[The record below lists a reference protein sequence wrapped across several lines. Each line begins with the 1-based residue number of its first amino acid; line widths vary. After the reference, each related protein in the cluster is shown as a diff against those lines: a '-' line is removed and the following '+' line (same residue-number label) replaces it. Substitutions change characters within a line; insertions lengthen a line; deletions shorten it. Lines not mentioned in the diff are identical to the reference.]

1 MYLTRVFILFYLLT
15 SFFVSSQED
24 HNKRDLKGKKQGH
37 WIYYGKDRP
46 GLGFDDDIKYEE
58 GLFKNDR
65 KEGLWVVY
73 HKDGKTPK
81 LKAIYVN
88 NRPYGAYEKF
98 YSNGKKK
105 EQGSIIN
112 NSNLDS
118 IVKFHPNGK
127 IKYAALINIEGNEN
141 GEVKY
146 YYSNGNL
153 EFEYSTI
160 NGSPNGGATL
170 YFEDGTV
177 KKRMEY
183 TSANE
188 ISIIEEVK
196 AKEIKPKTVTS
207 PSNDKLLPPKIKSP
221 RTKGAKFLPNGRN
234 KCYNKNG
241 EIWQDGLFKNG
252 RLWEGRVFQYDSEG
266 IVTKVKIYKEGRYLS
281 DGVL

>member
-1 MYLTRVFILFYLLT
+1 MYLIRIFLFT
-15 SFFVSSQED
+15 SFFLSFFVYSQKEI
-24 HNKRDLKGKKQGH
+24 NKLDNKGKKQGH
-37 WIYYGKDRP
+37 WIFYGKDRP
-46 GLGFDDDIKYEE
+46 GLGIADDVKCEE

-65 KEGLWVVY
+65 KEGLWTVY
-73 HKDGKTPK
+73 HKDGKTPR

-98 YSNGKKK
+98 YANGNKK

-127 IKYAALINIEGNEN
+127 IKYAAIINIEGNEN

-146 YYSNGNL
+146 YHSNGNL
-153 EFEYSTI
+153 EFEYSSI
-160 NGSPNGGATL
+160 NGSPNGSATL

-196 AKEIKPKTVTS
+196 AKEIITKKVDS
-207 PSNDKLLPPKIKSP
+207 PSNEKLLPPKIKSP

-252 RLWEGRVFQYDSEG
+252 RLWEGRVFQYDNEG

>member
-1 MYLTRVFILFYLLT
+1 MYLIKIFLFT
-15 SFFVSSQED
+15 SFFLSFFVYSQKEI
-24 HNKRDLKGKKQGH
+24 NKLDNKGKKQGH
-37 WIYYGKDRP
+37 WIFYGKDRP
-46 GLGFDDDIKYEE
+46 GFGIADDVKCEE

-65 KEGLWVVY
+65 KEGLWTVY
-73 HKDGKTPK
+73 HKDGKTPR

-98 YSNGKKK
+98 YANGNKK

-127 IKYAALINIEGNEN
+127 IKYAAIINIEGNEN

-146 YYSNGNL
+146 YHPNGNL
-153 EFEYSTI
+153 EFEYSSI
-160 NGSPNGGATL
+160 NGSPNGSATL

-196 AKEIKPKTVTS
+196 AKEIITKKVDS
-207 PSNDKLLPPKIKSP
+207 PSNEKLLPPKIKSP

-252 RLWEGRVFQYDSEG
+252 RLWEGRVFQYDNEG